1 MRRQGVFAMRQLV
14 RVLFAISD
22 FLCWALVCLGI
33 VGALA
38 SPFALR
44 ATETYEGHSTSTLEI
59 GIAMAWW
66 ALVAIGSFG
75 LIKRKIIGVL
85 PLFAPAIWLGIGGAG
100 VIAIVCVAVIPVII
114 LLPYALLFSAEPR
127 DSRVATDA

>member
-1 MRRQGVFAMRQLV
+1 MRQLV

-38 SPFALR
+38 TPFALR
-44 ATETYEGHSTSTLEI
+44 ANKTYEGRSISTVEI
-59 GIAMAWW
+59 GISVAWW
-66 ALVAIGSFG
+66 ALLAVGAFG
-75 LIKRKIIGVL
+75 LIKRKIVGVL

-100 VIAIVCVAVIPVII
+100 VIAVVSAAVIPVII

-127 DSRVATDA
+127 DRRAATDA